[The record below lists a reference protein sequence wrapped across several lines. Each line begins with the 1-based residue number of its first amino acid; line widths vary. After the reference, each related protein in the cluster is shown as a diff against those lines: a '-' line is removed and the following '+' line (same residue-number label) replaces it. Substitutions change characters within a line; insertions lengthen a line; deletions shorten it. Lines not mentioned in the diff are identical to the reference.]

1 MENSGK
7 NVLANIVA
15 ERVKI
20 KLSKSIKIESSLMS
34 VLCTLFKSCQTLYIM
49 GSFEKWERI
58 KGFYNTKSCLLVVSN
73 GSGVGII
80 EIENKIFH
88 GQVK

>member
-1 MENSGK
+1 
-7 NVLANIVA
+7 
-15 ERVKI
+15 
-20 KLSKSIKIESSLMS
+20 
-34 VLCTLFKSCQTLYIM
+34 M

-88 GQVK
+88 GQVNWEARFVNVTGDQ